1 MLIIFIDRR
10 NLFVIALLLT
20 ANVSAVGLPDV
31 FIDPLDKQLD
41 TSSWLLEKKGFLP
54 VPIIITEPAIGY
66 GGGASLVYFHDRV
79 GGQDG
84 KPSVSAFAA
93 GGTENGTWFAG
104 GGHLGIWKDD
114 TIRYIGGLG
123 IGHTEMEYYGLSS
136 RQKSSD
142 SSIHFSGD
150 FLFFIQDLQF
160 RLGDSNFFA
169 GASYTLFDTENT
181 FELVPDSP
189 IFTPR
194 TPSFPSR
201 SAGLSLI
208 LSYDSRNNM
217 FSPKQGLA
225 SRIKATSINSLWG
238 SDTDYWA
245 LTANAMYYKPLSET
259 WMLGTRVDVKA
270 VDGDVPFYAY
280 PFIDMRGIKVMQYQ
294 GKQTLLGEL
303 ELNWQFH
310 PRWTLVGFGGAG
322 KAYNSGY
329 KETNSDMIISKGGG
343 FRYLIARKLGLQM
356 GIDIAQGPDDT
367 ALYIQF
373 GSAWALR

>member
-1 MLIIFIDRR
+1 MSFLKQTMFFLIAF
-10 NLFVIALLLT
+10 LSSV
-20 ANVSAVGLPDV
+20 NVGATGLADV
-31 FIDPLDKQLD
+31 FIDPLDNQLD
-41 TSSWLLEKKGFLP
+41 TSNWLLEKKGFLP
-54 VPIIITEPAIGY
+54 VPIIITEPAVGY

-84 KPSVSAFAA
+84 KPSVSALVA

-114 TIRYIGGLG
+114 AIRYIGGLG
-123 IGHTEMEYYGLSS
+123 VGHVEMEYYGLSS
-136 RQKSSD
+136 RNNAD
-142 SSIHFSGD
+142 NSSIHFSGD
-150 FLFFIQDLQF
+150 FLFFVQDLQF
-160 RLGDSNFFA
+160 RLGDSDFFA

-181 FELVPDSP
+181 FELFANNP
-189 IFTPR
+189 IVGPI
-194 TPSFPSR
+194 TPSFSSR

-259 WMLGTRVDVKA
+259 WMLGTRVDAKA

-294 GKQTLLGEL
+294 GKQTLLGEF

-322 KAYNSGY
+322 KAYNSGN
-329 KETNSDMIISKGGG
+329 KETNSDTIISKGAGL
-343 FRYLIARKLGLQM
+343 RYLIARKLGLQM
-356 GIDIAQGPDDT
+356 GVDVAQGPDDT